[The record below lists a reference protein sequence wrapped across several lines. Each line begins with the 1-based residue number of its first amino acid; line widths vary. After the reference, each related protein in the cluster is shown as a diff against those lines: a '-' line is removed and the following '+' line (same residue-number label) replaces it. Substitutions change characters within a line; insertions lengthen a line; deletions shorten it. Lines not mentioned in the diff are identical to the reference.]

1 MLGNSLTEYTYRT
14 AEEARAVAAD
24 MGLSDVHE
32 VRMKGELMFR
42 PGVDD
47 DELRAA
53 LGGGGMLGG
62 GLSLGGGMDDSD
74 DDGGGPFG
82 FM

>member
-14 AEEARAVAAD
+14 AEEARAVAAEL
-24 MGLSDVHE
+24 GLSDVHE
-32 VRMKGELMFR
+32 VRTDGSLMFR

-62 GLSLGGGMDDSD
+62 GLSLGGGMDDDS
-74 DDGGGPFG
+74 DDGGGLFG
-82 FM
+82 FQ

>member
-14 AEEARAVAAD
+14 AEEARAVAAEL
-24 MGLSDVHE
+24 GLSDVHE
-32 VRMKGELMFR
+32 VRTDGSLMFR

-53 LGGGGMLGG
+53 LGSGGMMGG
-62 GLSLGGGMDDSD
+62 GLSLGGGRGDG
-74 DDGGGPFG
+74 DGGGLFG
-82 FM
+82 FK